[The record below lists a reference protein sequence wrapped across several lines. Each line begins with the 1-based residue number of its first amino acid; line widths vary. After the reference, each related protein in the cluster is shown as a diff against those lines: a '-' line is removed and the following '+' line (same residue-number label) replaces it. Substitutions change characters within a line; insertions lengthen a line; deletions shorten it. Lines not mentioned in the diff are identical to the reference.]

1 MLFIRKYYFEILILL
16 ITFFSVDQWNPIQ
29 IGHTFVI
36 WLFDLLTICHIIKY
50 KHKYFKPSNKRDYYI
65 VSAYLIW
72 FLFCVVRGLFV
83 PENYWEWKQLIL
95 GSLSLSLPLF
105 IYIFTNPNIVR
116 KTLNF
121 WLKYAIPAFFIFFI
135 WVLGKDAYHFYLG
148 PIFILICYFPILPKK
163 WVFLCISLALL
174 MVFSDFG
181 ARSQVLKTI
190 AALLIGTS
198 LLFYKYINNR
208 VLQLSYWSC
217 YIIPVVLLFL
227 GYSGTFNIFQDMAQ
241 NEGKYVEIKI
251 VNGEIRAEDLSVDT
265 RTFIFEEVATSA
277 VRHNYLIWGR
287 TPARGNDS
295 AIFGNGS
302 KTGKRERHSNEVCHP
317 NVFTWLGIIGLLLY
331 SFIYFQ
337 SSYLAFFKS
346 RSIYMKLLGL
356 FIAFRWAFGW
366 IEDFNRFDIANISLW
381 ILIAMG
387 FSKQFRQMDN
397 LRFKR
402 WLYNTLSLKK

>member
-29 IGHTFVI
+29 IGNTFVI

-135 WVLGKDAYHFYLG
+135 WVLGKDAYHFYFG

-190 AALLIGTS
+190 AALHTAHPFFG
-198 LLFYKYINNR
+198 
-208 VLQLSYWSC
+208 
-217 YIIPVVLLFL
+217 
-227 GYSGTFNIFQDMAQ
+227 
-241 NEGKYVEIKI
+241 
-251 VNGEIRAEDLSVDT
+251 
-265 RTFIFEEVATSA
+265 
-277 VRHNYLIWGR
+277 HNFC
-287 TPARGNDS
+287 D
-295 AIFGNGS
+295 
-302 KTGKRERHSNEVCHP
+302 
-317 NVFTWLGIIGLLLY
+317 
-331 SFIYFQ
+331 
-337 SSYLAFFKS
+337 
-346 RSIYMKLLGL
+346 
-356 FIAFRWAFGW
+356 
-366 IEDFNRFDIANISLW
+366 
-381 ILIAMG
+381 
-387 FSKQFRQMDN
+387 
-397 LRFKR
+397 
-402 WLYNTLSLKK
+402 